1 MESLNFKEN
10 FLKYKDE
17 LISNLQELIKINS
30 VLSGNEEVDGKVYP
44 FGIGNYKC
52 LVYTK
57 ELALKMGFKAEIVDD
72 VALEVEYGDGSEVVH
87 VLCHLDVVPA
97 IGSWTN
103 PPFEPII
110 KDNKIYG
117 RGTSDDKGP
126 ALASLYA
133 LYTLKEMNVQL
144 DRKIVLVFGTDEE
157 SGSRCLKKYYSTR
170 SLPDYAISP
179 DANFPVIYA
188 EKGHALIDIFGE
200 ADKYFRASGG
210 VRYNVVAPS
219 VEFTINDEEK
229 KNIINKKINDSFI
242 LNDKYTVLG
251 KSAHAMEPDNG
262 INAIKEFAKIV
273 NEESSNPLIKFINK
287 KLSSSR
293 LKDMKLD
300 FTSPDLG
307 DLTMNIGLA
316 KFDDNESRIGID
328 IRYPNGLDFD
338 EFFEKFQKETER
350 YGLKAEIKSCTKVHY
365 VDPNSKFIKTLHAS
379 YIKYT
384 GDDKTPLM
392 AIGGGTY
399 CHGMK
404 NAVAYGL
411 VFPNEPEMAHEVDEY
426 IDIDS
431 LIKGGTILTDAI
443 YELGTFKCD

>member
-1 MESLNFKEN
+1 MNNLDFKEN
-10 FLKYKDE
+10 FLKTKDE
-17 LISNLQELIKINS
+17 LISNLLELLKINS
-30 VLSGNEEVDGKVYP
+30 VLVENETVEGKVYP

-52 LVYTK
+52 LEFTK
-57 ELALKMGFKAEIVDD
+57 NLATKMGFKAEIVDD
-72 VALEVEYGDGSEVVH
+72 VALEVEYGDGDEVVH

-103 PPFEPII
+103 PPFEPVI
-110 KDNKIYG
+110 KDEKIFG

-133 LYTLKEMNVQL
+133 LYTLKEMNVKL

-157 SGSRCLKKYYSTR
+157 SGSRCLKKYYASR
-170 SLPDYAISP
+170 KMPNYAISP

-188 EKGHALIDIFGE
+188 EKGHALFDVFGE

-219 VEFTINDEEK
+219 VEFTLDSDDK
-229 KNIINKKINDSFI
+229 KQKLNERLDDKLSFNGKYNI
-242 LNDKYTVLG
+242 LG

-262 INAIKEFAKIV
+262 INAIKEFAKKIDDL
-273 NEESSNPLIKFINK
+273 SSNPLVKFINK

-293 LKDMKLD
+293 LKDMNLE

-307 DLTMNIGLA
+307 DLTMNIGLI

-328 IRYPNGLDFD
+328 VRYPNGMYFD
-338 EFFEKFQKETER
+338 EFFNKFTSEAKK
-350 YGLKAEIKSCTKVHY
+350 YGLNTILKSCTKVHY
-365 VDPNSKFIKTLHAS
+365 VDPNSKFIKTLHES

-384 GDDKTPLM
+384 GDDKTPLL

-399 CHGMK
+399 CHGME
-404 NAVAYGL
+404 NAVAYGI
-411 VFPNEPEMAHEVDEY
+411 VFPNEEEMAHEVDEY
-426 IDIDS
+426 IAIDS
-431 LIKGGTILTDAI
+431 LIKGGIILTDAI